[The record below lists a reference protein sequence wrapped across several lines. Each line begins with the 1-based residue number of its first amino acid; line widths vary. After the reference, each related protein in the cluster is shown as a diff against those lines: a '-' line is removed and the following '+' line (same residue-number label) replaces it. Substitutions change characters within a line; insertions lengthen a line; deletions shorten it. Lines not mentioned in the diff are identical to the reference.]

1 MGISLGNTT
10 IGSLYLGS
18 TKIGAAYLGNVKVYE
33 SAVAPTSEA
42 LFADS
47 DGSSKVYSFG
57 DLTSSLASILA
68 NNAVTVTLTNMFAP
82 GQSGRSY
89 YLAIYLASHR
99 VTTMPSSY
107 LIFGSSPSSF
117 PDQNNNWFPDGS
129 SIVYNVN
136 NVNTSL
142 SNLSLA
148 TVLADPTSYTLG
160 ALVYSS
166 SSSSFKG
173 VCYSDYSSH
182 AGVLPFVRIETALAT
197 W

>member
-1 MGISLGNTT
+1 MSLKLGNTT
-10 IGSLYLGS
+10 VGSLYLGS
-18 TKIGAAYLGNVKVYE
+18 TKIGAAYLGSTKVYE

-42 LFADS
+42 LYATCYAS
-47 DGSSKVYSFG
+47 RNVYSFG
-57 DLTSSLASILA
+57 DLTSSLASILT

-89 YLAIYLASHR
+89 YLSIYPASHM

-117 PDQNNNWFPDGS
+117 PNQVSNWFPDGS
-129 SIVYNVN
+129 SVVYDVN

-148 TVLADPTSYTLG
+148 NVLADPTSYTLG
-160 ALVYSS
+160 AFVYSS
-166 SSSSFKG
+166 SSASFKG
-173 VCYSDYSSH
+173 VCYSSYGE
-182 AGVLPFVRIETALAT
+182 AVPLARVKTASAT

>member
-1 MGISLGNTT
+1 MGISLGNNT

-33 SAVAPTSEA
+33 SAVAPISEA
-42 LFADS
+42 LYATCDAS
-47 DGSSKVYSFG
+47 RYVYSFG
-57 DLTSSLASILA
+57 DIQLQASILA
-68 NNAVTVTLTNMFAP
+68 NNAVTVTLADMFAP

-89 YLAIYLASHR
+89 YLSIYSASHR
-99 VTTMPSSY
+99 ATTMPSSY

-117 PDQNNNWFPDGS
+117 PDQANNWFPGGS
-129 SIVYNVN
+129 SLVYDVN
-136 NVNTSL
+136 NINSSL

-148 TVLADPTSYTLG
+148 TVLANPTYYAFG

-173 VCYSDYSSH
+173 VCYSLYGE
-182 AGVLPFVRIETALAT
+182 ATPFGRVETATAT